1 MFRVIVDIETFP
13 NCFTLAAEHADMP
26 LRWSFEISPW
36 RDDRTQLWLWLTWLR
51 GINAQMVGFNNAG
64 FDYPVLHLFCQMQG
78 HATYTDLYQK
88 AMQIIRSRDEDD
100 KFAHTVFP
108 SDRFVDQIDLFK
120 IHHFDNK
127 AKMTSL
133 KALEFNMRLD
143 SVEDLPFPVGVPL
156 AYEQVQVLREYNAHD
171 VHATKAFYHA
181 SLPMIDFREQLTK
194 KHGKDFL
201 NHNDTKIG
209 AEIFQMALEKAGIP
223 CYEYGSMGRQPRQTM
238 RPVIHLKECI
248 PNWVR
253 FDNPEFSRIHHH
265 LMQQSITETKG
276 VFKDLSAYCGGL
288 EFFFGTGGIHA
299 SVDNDV
305 FIADDQMMILDLD
318 VTSMY
323 PSIAISQGYYP
334 EHLGP
339 TFVKVYDQLR
349 EQRIGYEKGTPENAM
364 LKLALN
370 GVYGKSNDKFS
381 IFYDPKFTMSITLT
395 GQLALAMLAERLA
408 PIGKIIQANTDGIT
422 IYTRRERQKQIK
434 RICDQWEKETG
445 LTLEEVQYSSM
456 FVADVNSYIAKGFD
470 GKVKRK
476 GRYEYDVE
484 WHQDASA
491 LVVPKVAEKVLL
503 DGAPIRATVER
514 WPDRMDFMARVKIPR
529 SSTLWG
535 DGKQLPNL
543 LRYYVAK
550 DGVSLTKIMPPLAK
564 NPGVMR
570 HFAVV
575 AGRKV
580 CPCNNI
586 ADATMDIDF
595 DYYVTEVEK
604 LTLGMKGE

>member
-1 MFRVIVDIETFP
+1 MRIIADCETYP
-13 NCFTLAAEHADMP
+13 NVFTLAAEHADYP
-26 LRWSFEISPW
+26 IKWSFEISPW
-36 RDDRTQLWLWLTWLR
+36 KDDSKELLNWLYWIVAQKGQL
-51 GINAQMVGFNNAG
+51 VGFNFLN
-64 FDYPVLHLFCQMQG
+64 FDGPILQYFVKMQG
-78 HATYTDLYQK
+78 HATAVDLYQL
-88 AMQIIRSRDEDD
+88 AMQIINSQDED
-100 KFAHTVFP
+100 KFANLIYP
-108 SDRFVDQIDLFK
+108 SDRFCTWICLWK
-120 IHHFDNK
+120 LHHFDNK

-156 AYEQVQVLREYNAHD
+156 QRDQVPVLREYNAHD

-181 SLPMIDFREQLTK
+181 SLPMIEFREQLSQ

-209 AEIFQMALEKAGIP
+209 AEIFQMALEAAGVP
-223 CYEYGSMGRQPRQTM
+223 CYEYGPDGRQPRQTQ
-238 RPVIHLKECI
+238 RPVIGLYQCI
-248 PNWVR
+248 PKWVW
-253 FDNPEFSRIHHH
+253 FDNPAFQNVYTH
-265 LMQQSITETKG
+265 LEKQVITETKG
-276 VFKDLSAYCGGL
+276 VFKDLTAFCGGL
-288 EFFFGTGGIHA
+288 EFVFGTGGIHA
-299 SVDNDV
+299 SVENDIFV
-305 FIADDQMMILDLD
+305 ADDQMMILDLD

-339 TFVKVYDQLR
+339 TFVKVYDDLR
-349 EQRIGYEKGTPENAM
+349 RQRVGYKKGSPENAM

-381 IFYDPKFTMSITLT
+381 IFFDPKFTMSVTLT
-395 GQLALAMLAERLA
+395 GQLALAMLAERLSG
-408 PIGKIIQANTDGIT
+408 IGRIIQANTDGIT
-422 IYTRRERQKQIK
+422 ISLHRKLRGRVQD
-434 RICDQWEKETG
+434 ICDLWEQETG
-445 LTLEEVQYSSM
+445 LTLEEAEYSRM
-456 FVADVNSYIAKGFD
+456 FIADVNSYIAQKVNGD
-470 GKVKRK
+470 VKRK
-476 GRYEYDVE
+476 GRYEWDVE

-503 DGAPIRATVER
+503 EGVPIRATVEN
-514 WPDRMDFMARVKIPR
+514 WPDRMDFMCRAKIPR

-535 DGKQLPNL
+535 SDGRQLPNM

-550 DGVSLTKIMPPLAK
+550 GGVALTKIMPPLAK

-575 AGRKV
+575 SGWKV

-595 DYYVTEVEK
+595 DWYVNEVEK

>member
-1 MFRVIVDIETFP
+1 MRIIYDIETYP

-26 LRWSFEISPW
+26 LRWAFEISPW
-36 RDDRTQLWLWLTWLR
+36 RDDRAQLWQWLLWLR
-51 GINAQMVGFNNAG
+51 SVGAQMVGFNNAG

-78 HATYTDLYQK
+78 KATYHDLYQK
-88 AMQIIRSRDEDD
+88 AMQIIQSRDNED

-127 AKMTSL
+127 SKMTSL

-156 AYEQVQVLREYNAHD
+156 SPDQVKVLRDYNAHD
-171 VHATKAFYHA
+171 VHATKAFYHE
-181 SLPMIDFREQLTK
+181 SLPMIEFREQLTK

-209 AEIFQMALEKAGIP
+209 AEIFQMALENAGVP
-223 CYEYGSMGRQPRQTM
+223 CYEYGPSGRQPRQTQ

-248 PNWVR
+248 PRWVC
-253 FDNPEFSRIHHH
+253 FDHPEFQRIREH
-265 LMQQSITETKG
+265 LARQSITETKG
-276 VFKDLSAYCGGL
+276 VFKDLSAVCGGL

-299 SVDNDV
+299 SVENDV

-349 EQRIGYEKGTPENAM
+349 EQRLQYKKGTPENAM

-381 IFYDPKFTMSITLT
+381 IFYDPKFTMSVTLT
-395 GQLALAMLAERLA
+395 GQLALAMLAERLVG
-408 PIGKIIQANTDGIT
+408 ISRIIQANTDGIT
-422 IYTRRERQKQIK
+422 IALHRNLRARVQD
-434 RICDQWEKETG
+434 ICDQWEQETG
-445 LTLEEVQYSSM
+445 LTLEEAEYSRM
-456 FVADVNSYIAKGFD
+456 FIADVNSYIAEGVD

-484 WHQDASA
+484 WHQDASS
-491 LVVPKVAEKVLL
+491 LVVAKVAEQVLL
-503 DGAPIRATVER
+503 KGAPIRATVET
-514 WPDRMDFMARVKIPR
+514 WPDRMDFMCRVKIPR

-535 DGKQLPNL
+535 SDGKQLPNL

-550 DGVSLTKIMPPLAK
+550 GGTALTKVMPPLAK
-564 NPGVMR
+564 KPGVFR

-575 AGRKV
+575 ADRKV

-586 ADATMDIDF
+586 ADATLPVDF
-595 DYYVTEVEK
+595 DWYVNEVEK
-604 LTLGMKGE
+604 LCLGMKGD

>member
-1 MFRVIVDIETFP
+1 MRIVADCETYP
-13 NCFTLAAEHADMP
+13 NVFTLAAEHADYP
-26 LRWSFEISPW
+26 IKWSFEISPW
-36 RDDRTQLWLWLTWLR
+36 KDDSKELLNWLYWIVAQKGQL
-51 GINAQMVGFNNAG
+51 VGFNFLN
-64 FDYPVLHLFCQMQG
+64 FDGPILQYFLKMQG
-78 HATYTDLYQK
+78 HATAVDLYQL
-88 AMQIIRSRDEDD
+88 AMQIINSQDED
-100 KFAHTVFP
+100 KFANLIYP
-108 SDRFVDQIDLFK
+108 SDRFCTWICLWK
-120 IHHFDNK
+120 LHHFDNK
-127 AKMTSL
+127 SKMTSL

-156 AYEQVQVLREYNAHD
+156 LRGQVPVLRECNAHD
-171 VHATKAFYHA
+171 VTATKAFYHA
-181 SLPMIDFREQLTK
+181 SLPMIEFREQLSQ

-209 AEIFQMALEKAGIP
+209 AEIFQMALENNNIP
-223 CYEYGSMGRQPRQTM
+223 CYAYGANGRQPRQTL

-253 FDNPEFSRIHHH
+253 FDNPAFSRIHTH
-265 LMQQSITETKG
+265 LWMQSITETKG
-276 VFKDLSAYCGGL
+276 VFKDLTAFCGGL
-288 EFFFGTGGIHA
+288 EFVFGTGGIHA
-299 SVDNDV
+299 SVENEI

-339 TFVKVYDQLR
+339 TFVKVYDDLR
-349 EQRIGYEKGTPENAM
+349 RQRLQYKKGSPENAM

-381 IFYDPKFTMSITLT
+381 IFYDPKFTMSVTLT
-395 GQLALAMLAERLA
+395 GQLALAMLAERLSG
-408 PIGKIIQANTDGIT
+408 IGRIIQANTDGIT
-422 IYTRRERQKQIK
+422 ISLHRKLRGRVQD
-434 RICDQWEKETG
+434 ICDQWEQETG
-445 LTLEEVQYSSM
+445 LTLEEAEYSRM
-456 FVADVNSYIAKGFD
+456 FVADVNSYIAEYVKG
-470 GKVKRK
+470 GVKRK
-476 GRYEYDVE
+476 GRYEWDVE

-491 LVVPKVAEKVLL
+491 LVVAKVAEQVLL
-503 DGAPIRATVER
+503 KGVPIRATVEN
-514 WPDRMDFMARVKIPR
+514 WPSRMDFMCRVKIPR

-535 DGKQLPNL
+535 SDGRQLPNM

-550 DGVSLTKIMPPLAK
+550 DGVTLTKIMPPLAK

-575 AGRKV
+575 KGYKV

-595 DYYVTEVEK
+595 DYYVNEVEK
-604 LTLGMKGE
+604 LCLGMKGD

>member
-1 MFRVIVDIETFP
+1 MAWRTCDCVAMEQRQFLGASWHGGRSRQWDRYENNLRHRDYP

-36 RDDRTQLWLWLTWLR
+36 RDDRAQLWLWLLWLR
-51 GINAQMVGFNNAG
+51 GVGAQMVGFNNAG

-78 HATYTDLYQK
+78 KATHADLYQK
-88 AMQIIRSRDEDD
+88 AMQIIQSRDDED

-143 SVEDLPFPVGVPL
+143 SVEDLPFPVGVSL
-156 AYEQVQVLREYNAHD
+156 AYEQVPVLREYNAHD
-171 VHATKAFYHA
+171 VHATKAFYHE
-181 SLPMIDFREQLTK
+181 SLPMIEFREQLSQ

-209 AEIFQMALEKAGIP
+209 AEIFQMALEAAGVP
-223 CYEYGSMGRQPRQTM
+223 CYEYGPNGRQPRQTQ

-248 PNWVR
+248 PDWVR
-253 FDNPEFSRIHHH
+253 FDSPAFNRIHTH
-265 LMQQSITETKG
+265 LWMQSITETKG
-276 VFKDLSAYCGGL
+276 VFKDLSAVCGGL

-299 SVDNDV
+299 SVENEI
-305 FIADDQMMILDLD
+305 FIADDEMMILDLD

-349 EQRIGYEKGTPENAM
+349 EQRIGYKKGSPENAM

-381 IFYDPKFTMSITLT
+381 IFYDPKFTMSVTLT
-395 GQLALAMLAERLA
+395 GQLALAMLAERLSG
-408 PIGKIIQANTDGIT
+408 IGQHHSGEYGRHHHRATP
-422 IYTRRERQKQIK
+422 QSSS
-434 RICDQWEKETG
+434 TG
-445 LTLEEVQYSSM
+445 QT
-456 FVADVNSYIAKGFD
+456 
-470 GKVKRK
+470 
-476 GRYEYDVE
+476 
-484 WHQDASA
+484 ASA
-491 LVVPKVAEKVLL
+491 S
-503 DGAPIRATVER
+503 I
-514 WPDRMDFMARVKIPR
+514 
-529 SSTLWG
+529 
-535 DGKQLPNL
+535 
-543 LRYYVAK
+543 
-550 DGVSLTKIMPPLAK
+550 
-564 NPGVMR
+564 
-570 HFAVV
+570 
-575 AGRKV
+575 GRRKPV
-580 CPCNNI
+580 
-586 ADATMDIDF
+586 
-595 DYYVTEVEK
+595 
-604 LTLGMKGE
+604 

>member
-1 MFRVIVDIETFP
+1 MRIIADCETYP
-13 NCFTLAAEHADMP
+13 NVFTLAAEHADYP
-26 LRWSFEISPW
+26 IKWSFEISPW
-36 RDDRTQLWLWLTWLR
+36 KDDSKELLNWLYWIVAQKGQL
-51 GINAQMVGFNNAG
+51 VGFNFLN
-64 FDYPVLHLFCQMQG
+64 FDGPILQYFVKMQG
-78 HATYTDLYQK
+78 HATAVDLYQL
-88 AMQIIRSRDEDD
+88 AMQIINSQDED
-100 KFAHTVFP
+100 KFANLIYP
-108 SDRFVDQIDLFK
+108 SDRFCTWICLWK
-120 IHHFDNK
+120 LHHFDNK

-156 AYEQVQVLREYNAHD
+156 QRDQVPVLREYNAHD

-181 SLPMIDFREQLTK
+181 SLPMIEFREQLSQ

-209 AEIFQMALEKAGIP
+209 AEIFQMALEAAGVP
-223 CYEYGSMGRQPRQTM
+223 CYEYGPDGRQPRQTQ
-238 RPVIHLKECI
+238 RPVIGLYQCI
-248 PNWVR
+248 PKWVW
-253 FDNPEFSRIHHH
+253 FDNPAFQNVYTH
-265 LMQQSITETKG
+265 LEKQVITETKG
-276 VFKDLSAYCGGL
+276 VFKDLTAFCGGL
-288 EFFFGTGGIHA
+288 EFVFGTGGIHA
-299 SVDNDV
+299 SVENDIFV
-305 FIADDQMMILDLD
+305 ADDQMMILDLD

-339 TFVKVYDQLR
+339 TFVKVYDDLR
-349 EQRIGYEKGTPENAM
+349 RQRVGYKKGSPENAM

-422 IYTRRERQKQIK
+422 IYVDRDRYDRVKC
-434 RICDQWEKETG
+434 ICTGWEKETG
-445 LTLEEVQYSSM
+445 LTLEEVEYSRM
-456 FVADVNSYIAKGFD
+456 FVADVNSYIAEYVKG
-470 GKVKRK
+470 GVKRK
-476 GRYEYDVE
+476 GRYEWDVE

-491 LVVPKVAEKVLL
+491 LVIPKVAEKVLL
-503 DGAPIRATVER
+503 EGAPIRATVEN
-514 WPDRMDFMARVKIPR
+514 WSDRMDFMCRVKIPR

-535 DGKQLPNL
+535 DDGKQLPNM

-550 DGVSLTKIMPPLAK
+550 GGVALTKIMPPLAK
-564 NPGVMR
+564 KPGVMR
-570 HFAVV
+570 HFSVV
-575 AGRKV
+575 ADRRV

-595 DYYVTEVEK
+595 DYYITEVEK
-604 LTLGMKGE
+604 LTLCMKGN

>member
-1 MFRVIVDIETFP
+1 MRIVYDIETYS

-26 LRWSFEISPW
+26 LRWAFEISPW
-36 RDDRTQLWLWLTWLR
+36 RDDSKELWIWLTWLR
-51 GINAQMVGFNNAG
+51 GFGAQMVGFNNAG

-78 HATYTDLYQK
+78 HATYGELYQK
-88 AMQIIRSRDEDD
+88 AMQIIRSRDDED

-108 SDRFVDQIDLFK
+108 SDRFVNQIDLFK

-156 AYEQVQVLREYNAHD
+156 QREQVPVLREYNAHD

-181 SLPMIDFREQLTK
+181 SLPMIDFREELSK

-209 AEIFQMALEKAGIP
+209 AEIFQMALEAAGVP
-223 CYEYGSMGRQPRQTM
+223 CYEYGPAGRQPRQTQ

-253 FDNPEFSRIHHH
+253 FDNPAFSRIHTH
-265 LMQQSITETKG
+265 LWMQSITETKG
-276 VFKDLSAYCGGL
+276 VFKDLTAFCGGL
-288 EFFFGTGGIHA
+288 EFVFGTGGIHA
-299 SVDNDV
+299 SVENEI

-339 TFVKVYDQLR
+339 TFVKVYDDLR
-349 EQRIGYEKGTPENAM
+349 RQRLQYKKGSPENAM

-381 IFYDPKFTMSITLT
+381 IFYDPKFTMSVTLT
-395 GQLALAMLAERLA
+395 GQLALAMLAERLSG
-408 PIGKIIQANTDGIT
+408 IGRIIQANTDGIT
-422 IYTRRERQKQIK
+422 IYFPRKSIHVVEDVCRK
-434 RICDQWEKETG
+434 WEKVTM
-445 LTLEEVQYSSM
+445 LQLEEAEYSRM
-456 FVADVNSYIAKGFD
+456 FIADVNSYIAQKVSGD
-470 GKVKRK
+470 VKRK
-476 GRYEYDVE
+476 GRYEWDVE

-503 DGAPIRATVER
+503 EGVPIRTTVEN
-514 WPDRMDFMARVKIPR
+514 WPDKMDFMCRAKIPR

-535 DGKQLPNL
+535 SDGRQLPNM

-550 DGVSLTKIMPPLAK
+550 GGVALTKIMPPLAK

-575 AGRKV
+575 SGWKV

-586 ADATMDIDF
+586 ANATMDIDL
-595 DYYVTEVEK
+595 DWYVNEVEK
-604 LTLGMKGE
+604 LCLGMRGE

>member
-1 MFRVIVDIETFP
+1 MRIIYDIETYP

-26 LRWSFEISPW
+26 LRWAFEISPW
-36 RDDRTQLWLWLTWLR
+36 RDDRAQLWLWLLWLR
-51 GINAQMVGFNNAG
+51 GVGAQMVGFNNAG

-78 HATYTDLYQK
+78 KATHADLYQK
-88 AMQIIRSRDEDD
+88 AMQIIQSRDNED

-156 AYEQVQVLREYNAHD
+156 SPEQVPVLREYNAHD
-171 VHATKAFYHA
+171 VHATKAFYHE
-181 SLPMIDFREQLTK
+181 SLPMIEFREQLSQ

-209 AEIFQMALEKAGIP
+209 AEIFQMALEAAGVP
-223 CYEYGSMGRQPRQTM
+223 CYEYGPAGRQPRQTQ
-238 RPVIHLKECI
+238 RPVINLNECI
-248 PNWVR
+248 PDWV
-253 FDNPEFSRIHHH
+253 EF
-265 LMQQSITETKG
+265 QSLAFRQITADLRSAEITETKG
-276 VFKDLSAYCGGL
+276 VFKDLSAVCGGL
-288 EFFFGTGGIHA
+288 EFVFGTGGIHA
-299 SVDNDV
+299 SVENEI

-349 EQRIGYEKGTPENAM
+349 QQRIGYKKGSPENAM

-370 GVYGKSNDKFS
+370 GVYGNSNNPFS
-381 IFYDPKFTMSITLT
+381 IFFDPKFTMSITLT

-422 IYTRRERQKQIK
+422 IALHRHLYERVK

-445 LTLEEVQYSSM
+445 LTLEEAEYSPHVRRRREQLHRRVREGWGQAQGSLRVGRR
-456 FVADVNSYIAKGFD
+456 VASGCVST
-470 GKVKRK
+470 
-476 GRYEYDVE
+476 GRC
-484 WHQDASA
+484 QGRRA
-491 LVVPKVAEKVLL
+491 
-503 DGAPIRATVER
+503 GAAQGRPDPRHGRELAQTGWTSCAGSRSRAPAPSGAATGGNCR
-514 WPDRMDFMARVKIPR
+514 TCCATTSPR
-529 SSTLWG
+529 
-535 DGKQLPNL
+535 
-543 LRYYVAK
+543 
-550 DGVSLTKIMPPLAK
+550 
-564 NPGVMR
+564 
-570 HFAVV
+570 
-575 AGRKV
+575 AGW
-580 CPCNNI
+580 N
-586 ADATMDIDF
+586 
-595 DYYVTEVEK
+595 
-604 LTLGMKGE
+604 